1 METLA
6 LLADGFATSL
16 SPLNI
21 MIVLLGV
28 TAGLFIGAMPGL
40 GSVNGVAIV
49 LPITFIVPPSSAII
63 LLCAIYYGAMYGGA
77 VSSIL
82 LGIPGASTAVAT
94 TFDGRPMAQQGK
106 AGLALIAAAGAS
118 FVGGTIS
125 VLLFTIFAVPLA
137 DVALA
142 FGPAETFALVL
153 LAFTTF
159 VGLGGDDVPKTI
171 VMICLGLVLSTVG
184 LDLISGQPRL
194 IFGDIPGFYSG
205 ISFLV
210 LAIGAYGV
218 GEILYTIEKS
228 RKAPSVTPAPI
239 TFREIGHGIRALNRM
254 WKTMSLGSFM
264 GFFVGMLPAA
274 GATPAALMAYGVA
287 KQTSKKPE
295 SFGKGNIEGVAAP
308 ETANNAAS
316 TGSLLPMLT
325 LGIPGSPTTALLLGG
340 MVMWG
345 LMPGPMLFIE
355 QPDFVW
361 GLISSLY
368 TANFAAVAINIAL
381 IPLFVWA
388 LRMPFAVLCS
398 LVLVL
403 CIVGGYA
410 PSQKLH
416 DVWLIVAFG
425 VGGYLLRKA
434 DYPLAPLV
442 LALVLGPLM
451 EKSFRQTLISEQGDM
466 MAFLERPLSATFL
479 VIALLLFIWPLVG
492 LIFTRDHKDH
502 PHVPSKRPKIANDG
516 KT

>member
-1 METLA
+1 ME
-6 LLADGFATSL
+6 LLGYLGEGFATSL
-16 SPLNI
+16 MPINI
-21 MIVLLGV
+21 LIVMIGV

-77 VSSIL
+77 ISSIL

-106 AGLALIAAAGAS
+106 AGLALIAAAAAS

-125 VLLFTIFAVPLA
+125 VVLFTLFAVPLA

-142 FGPAETFALVL
+142 FGPAEEFALVL

-159 VGLGGDDVPKTI
+159 VGLGGDDVLKTI
-171 VMICLGLVLSTVG
+171 IMICLGLVLSAVG
-184 LDLISGQPRL
+184 LDLISGDPRL
-194 IFGDIPGFYSG
+194 IFFDQPGFYSG

-210 LAIGAYGV
+210 LAIGIYGV
-218 GEILYTIEKS
+218 GEILYTIETQKS
-228 RKAPSVTPAPI
+228 APQVTPAKI
-239 TFREIGHGIRALNRM
+239 TFRELWYGLKEINKL
-254 WKTMSLGSFM
+254 WKTMSFGSFL

-274 GATPAALMAYGVA
+274 GATPAALMSYGIA
-287 KQTSKKPE
+287 KLLSKKPE
-295 SFGKGNIEGVAAP
+295 TFGKGAIEGVAAP

-345 LMPGPMLFIE
+345 LVPGPMLFIE

-368 TANFAAVAINIAL
+368 TANLFAVLVNLAL

-388 LRMPFAVLCS
+388 LRMPFTVLCS
-398 LVLVL
+398 LVFVL
-403 CIVGGYA
+403 CLVGGFA

-416 DVWLIVAFG
+416 DVWLIVGFG
-425 VGGYLLRKA
+425 VAGYVLRKA
-434 DYPLAPLV
+434 DYPMAPLV

-451 EKSFRQTLISEQGDM
+451 ERSFRQTLIAEQGNM
-466 MAFLERPLSATFL
+466 MAFFERPISGTFMAIAALFFVLPMLKHVKRLLRRDLSPAE
-479 VIALLLFIWPLVG
+479 
-492 LIFTRDHKDH
+492 
-502 PHVPSKRPKIANDG
+502 
-516 KT
+516 

>member
-1 METLA
+1 MEMLA
-6 LLADGFATSL
+6 SLGDGFATSL
-16 SPLNI
+16 SPFNL

-49 LPITFIVPPSSAII
+49 LPLTFVVPPSSAII
-63 LLCAIYYGAMYGGA
+63 LLAAIYYGAMYGGA

-106 AGLALIAAAGAS
+106 AGLALIAAAVAS

-125 VLLFTIFAVPLA
+125 VLLFTLFAAPLA
-137 DVALA
+137 DLALA
-142 FGPAETFALVL
+142 FGPAEEFALVL

-159 VGLGGDDVPKTI
+159 VGLGGDDVLKTI
-171 VMICLGLVLSTVG
+171 VMICLGLVLATVG

-194 IFGDIPGFYSG
+194 VFGDLPGFYSG

-210 LAIGAYGV
+210 LAIGVYGI
-218 GEILYTIEKS
+218 GEILYTLETSKT
-228 RKAPSVTPAPI
+228 APQVTPARLS
-239 TFREIGHGIRALNRM
+239 FAELGHGIRAMGRL
-254 WKTMSLGSFM
+254 WKTMSFGSTL

-274 GATPAALMAYGVA
+274 GATPASLMAYGMA
-287 KQTSKKPE
+287 KQGSKSPE
-295 SFGKGNIEGVAAP
+295 TFGKGNIEGVAAP

-345 LMPGPMLFIE
+345 LVPGPMLFIE

-368 TANFAAVAINIAL
+368 TANAAAVLINIAL
-381 IPLFVWA
+381 IPVFVWA
-388 LRMPFAVLCS
+388 LRMPFTVLCS
-398 LVLVL
+398 LVIVL

-410 PSQKLH
+410 PSQKMH
-416 DVWLIVAFG
+416 DVWLIAGFG
-425 VGGYLLRKA
+425 VAGYLLRKA

-451 EKSFRQTLISEQGDM
+451 EKSFRQTLIAEQGDIL
-466 MAFLERPLSATFL
+466 AFVERPLSGTFL
-479 VIALLLFIWPLVG
+479 LIALVFFLLPVVKYFRKGMRRKVAP
-492 LIFTRDHKDH
+492 
-502 PHVPSKRPKIANDG
+502 AE
-516 KT
+516 

>member
-1 METLA
+1 MEL
-6 LLADGFATSL
+6 LSHLADGFATSL
-16 SPLNI
+16 SPLNL
-21 MIVLLGV
+21 MIVLIGV

-49 LPITFIVPPSSAII
+49 LPLTFIVPPNSAII
-63 LLCAIYYGAMYGGA
+63 LLAAIYYGAMYGGA

-106 AGLALIAAAGAS
+106 AGLALIAAAVAS

-125 VLLFTIFAVPLA
+125 VILFTLFAVPLA
-137 DVALA
+137 DIALA
-142 FGPAETFALVL
+142 FGPAEEFALVL
-153 LAFTTF
+153 MAFTTF
-159 VGLGGDDVPKTI
+159 VGLGGDDVLKTI

-194 IFGDIPGFYSG
+194 IFFDQPGFYSG

-210 LAIGAYGV
+210 LAIGVYGI
-218 GEILYTIEKS
+218 GEVLYTIETSKT
-228 RKAPSVTPAPI
+228 APTVTAAKI
-239 TFREIGHGIRALNRM
+239 TMRELGHGLREMNRL
-254 WKTMSLGSFM
+254 WKTMSLGSFL

-274 GATPAALMAYGVA
+274 GATPAALMSYGVA
-287 KQTSKKPE
+287 KSISKKGKN
-295 SFGKGNIEGVAAP
+295 FGKGEIEGVAAP

-345 LMPGPMLFIE
+345 LVPGPMLFIE

-368 TANFAAVAINIAL
+368 TANLAAVLVNIAL

-388 LRMPFAVLCS
+388 QRMPFTVLCS
-398 LVLVL
+398 LVMVL

-410 PSQKLH
+410 PSQKMH
-416 DVWLIVAFG
+416 DVWLIAGFG
-425 VGGYLLRKA
+425 VAGYLLRKA

-451 EKSFRQTLISEQGDM
+451 EKSFRQTLIAEQGNVF
-466 MAFLERPLSATFL
+466 AFVERPISGTFMA
-479 VIALLLFIWPLVG
+479 IAALFFVLPL
-492 LIFTRDHKDH
+492 IKYIRR
-502 PHVPSKRPKIANDG
+502 SG
-516 KT
+516 KKTVAPAE

>member
-1 METLA
+1 MD
-6 LLADGFATSL
+6 LLAHLAEGFAVSL
-16 SPLNI
+16 SPLNLF
-21 MIVLLGV
+21 IVILGV

-49 LPITFIVPPSSAII
+49 LPMTFLVPPSSAII

-77 VSSIL
+77 ISSIL

-106 AGLALIAAAGAS
+106 AGLALIVAAVAS
-118 FVGGTIS
+118 FIGGTIS
-125 VLLFTIFAVPLA
+125 IILFTLFATPLA
-137 DVALA
+137 DLALA
-142 FGPAETFALVL
+142 FGPAEEFALVL

-159 VGLGGDDVPKTI
+159 VGLGGDDILKTI
-171 VMICLGLVLSTVG
+171 IMICLGLALSTVG

-194 IFGDIPGFYSG
+194 IFFDQPGFYSG

-210 LAIGAYGV
+210 LAIGIYGV
-218 GEILYTIEKS
+218 GEILYTIETSKS
-228 RKAPSVTPAPI
+228 APSVTPARL
-239 TFREIGHGIRALNRM
+239 TFRELWYGIKEVNKL
-254 WKTMSLGSFM
+254 WKTLSFGSFM

-274 GATPAALMAYGVA
+274 GATPAALMSYGLS
-287 KQTSKKPE
+287 KLMSKKPE
-295 SFGKGNIEGVAAP
+295 TFGKGAIEGVASP

-345 LMPGPMLFIE
+345 LVPGPMLFIE

-368 TANFAAVAINIAL
+368 TANLAAVLVNLAL

-388 LRMPFAVLCS
+388 LRMPFTVLCA

-403 CIVGGYA
+403 CIVGGFA
-410 PSQKLH
+410 PSQKMH
-416 DVWLIVAFG
+416 DVWLIAGFG
-425 VGGYLLRKA
+425 IVGYLMRKA
-434 DYPLAPLV
+434 NYPMAPLV

-451 EKSFRQTLISEQGDM
+451 EKSFRQTLIAEQGNVL
-466 MAFLERPLSATFL
+466 AFVERPLSGTF
-479 VIALLLFIWPLVG
+479 IALSVLFLLLPLLKYVRKPPRTKKMSG
-492 LIFTRDHKDH
+492 E
-502 PHVPSKRPKIANDG
+502 PAE
-516 KT
+516 

>member
-1 METLA
+1 MDVFS
-6 LLADGFATSL
+6 LLMDGFATSL
-16 SPLNI
+16 SPLNL

-49 LPITFIVPPSSAII
+49 LPLTFIVPPSSAII

-106 AGLALIAAAGAS
+106 AGLALIAAAVAS

-125 VLLFTIFAVPLA
+125 VILFTVFAAPLA
-137 DVALA
+137 DLALK
-142 FGPAETFALVL
+142 FGPAEEFALVL

-159 VGLGGDDVPKTI
+159 VGLGGDDVLKTI

-194 IFGDIPGFYSG
+194 IFGDLPGFYSG

-210 LAIGAYGV
+210 LAIGVYGI
-218 GEILYTIEKS
+218 GEVLHTIETSKT
-228 RKAPSVTPAPI
+228 APQVTPARI
-239 TFREIGHGIRALNRM
+239 TFKELGAGFKAMNRL
-254 WKTMSLGSFM
+254 WKTMSVGSFL

-274 GATPAALMAYGVA
+274 GATPASLMAYGIA
-287 KQTSKKPE
+287 RSTSKKPT

-345 LMPGPMLFIE
+345 LVPGPMLFIE

-368 TANFAAVAINIAL
+368 TANFAAVLINLAL

-388 LRMPFAVLCS
+388 LRMPFTVLCAI
-398 LVLVL
+398 VLVL
-403 CIVGGYA
+403 CIVGGFA
-410 PSQKLH
+410 PSQKMH
-416 DVWLIVAFG
+416 DVWLIAGFG
-425 VGGYLLRKA
+425 IAGYLLRKA

-451 EKSFRQTLISEQGDM
+451 EKSFRQTLIAEQGNVL
-466 MAFLERPLSATFL
+466 AFVERPLSGTF
-479 VIALLLFIWPLVG
+479 IALAVLFFLLPLAKY
-492 LIFTRDHKDH
+492 LRKSPKDGVA
-502 PHVPSKRPKIANDG
+502 PAE
-516 KT
+516 

>member
-1 METLA
+1 MEMFS

-21 MIVLLGV
+21 MIVLIGV
-28 TAGLFIGAMPGL
+28 TVGLFIGAMPGL

-49 LPITFIVPPSSAII
+49 LPLTFIVPPSSAII
-63 LLCAIYYGAMYGGA
+63 LLAAIYYGAMYGGA
-77 VSSIL
+77 ISSIL

-106 AGLALIAAAGAS
+106 AGLALIAAAVAS

-125 VLLFTIFAVPLA
+125 VVLFTLFAAPLA
-137 DVALA
+137 DLALA
-142 FGPAETFALVL
+142 FGPAEEFALVL
-153 LAFTTF
+153 MAFTTF
-159 VGLGGDDVPKTI
+159 VGLGGDDKLKTVI
-171 VMICLGLVLSTVG
+171 MICLGLVLSTVG

-194 IFGDIPGFYSG
+194 IFGDMPGFYSG
-205 ISFLV
+205 VSFLV
-210 LAIGAYGV
+210 LAIGVYGI
-218 GEILYTIEKS
+218 GEVLYTIETSKT
-228 RKAPSVTPAPI
+228 APTVTAARI
-239 TFREIGHGIRALNRM
+239 TWKELGHGIREMNKLWRS
-254 WKTMSLGSFM
+254 MSIGSFL

-274 GATPAALMAYGVA
+274 GATPASLMAYGIA
-287 KQTSKKPE
+287 RQTSKRPD

-345 LMPGPMLFIE
+345 LVPGPMLFIE

-368 TANFAAVAINIAL
+368 TANFAAVLINIAL

-388 LRMPFAVLCS
+388 LRMPFTVLCS
-398 LVLVL
+398 IVIVL
-403 CIVGGYA
+403 CIVGGFA
-410 PSQKLH
+410 PSQKMH
-416 DVWLIVAFG
+416 DVWMIAGFG
-425 VGGYLLRKA
+425 VAGYLLRKA

-451 EKSFRQTLISEQGDM
+451 EKSFRQTLIAEQGNVL
-466 MAFLERPLSATFL
+466 AFIERPLSGTFIA
-479 VIALLLFIWPLVG
+479 IALLFFALPLIKMLRKNG
-492 LIFTRDHKDH
+492 RRAFA
-502 PHVPSKRPKIANDG
+502 PAE
-516 KT
+516 

>member
-1 METLA
+1 MEVFS
-6 LLADGFATSL
+6 LLGEGFATSL
-16 SPLNI
+16 SLFNI
-21 MIVLLGV
+21 FIVVIGV

-49 LPITFIVPPSSAII
+49 LPLTFIVPPSSAII
-63 LLCAIYYGAMYGGA
+63 LLAAIYYGAMYGGA

-106 AGLALIAAAGAS
+106 AGLALIAAATAS

-125 VLLFTIFAVPLA
+125 VILFTLFAAPLA
-137 DVALA
+137 DLALK
-142 FGPAETFALVL
+142 FGPAEEFALVL

-159 VGLGGDDVPKTI
+159 VGLGGDDVLKTI
-171 VMICLGLVLSTVG
+171 VMICLGLALSTVG

-194 IFGDIPGFYSG
+194 IFFDQPGFYSG

-210 LAIGAYGV
+210 LAIGTYGV
-218 GEILYTIEKS
+218 GEILYTLEQSK
-228 RKAPSVTPAPI
+228 RNPSVTPAKL
-239 TFREIGHGIRALNRM
+239 TFKELGYGFKRVNQM
-254 WKTMSLGSFM
+254 WKTMTLGSFL

-274 GATPAALMAYGVA
+274 GATPAALMSYGMA
-287 KQTSKKPE
+287 RTASKDPD
-295 SFGKGNIEGVAAP
+295 SFGKGNIEGVIAP

-345 LMPGPMLFIE
+345 LVPGPMLFIE

-368 TANFAAVAINIAL
+368 TANVAAVLINLAL
-381 IPLFVWA
+381 IPLFVYA
-388 LRMPFAVLCS
+388 LRMPFPVLCS

-410 PSQKLH
+410 PSQKMH
-416 DVWLIVAFG
+416 DVWLIAGFG
-425 VGGYLLRKA
+425 VAGYLLRKA

-451 EKSFRQTLISEQGDM
+451 EKSFRQTLIGEQGNIF
-466 MAFLERPLSATFL
+466 AFIERPLSATFIG
-479 VIALLLFIWPLVG
+479 IALVFFLLPLVKYIKT
-492 LIFTRDHKDH
+492 LRKRDVS
-502 PHVPSKRPKIANDG
+502 PAE
-516 KT
+516 

>member
-1 METLA
+1 MEMFAHLA
-6 LLADGFATSL
+6 EGFATSL
-16 SPLNI
+16 SPLNL
-21 MIVLLGV
+21 MIVIIGV

-49 LPITFIVPPSSAII
+49 LPLTFIVPPSSAII
-63 LLCAIYYGAMYGGA
+63 LLAAIYYGAMYGGA
-77 VSSIL
+77 ISSIL

-106 AGLALIAAAGAS
+106 AGLALIAAAVAS

-125 VLLFTIFAVPLA
+125 VVLFTLFAAPLA

-142 FGPAETFALVL
+142 FGPAEEFALVL

-159 VGLGGDDVPKTI
+159 VGLGGDDVLKTI
-171 VMICLGLVLSTVG
+171 IMICLGLVLSTVG

-194 IFGDIPGFYSG
+194 IFFDQPGFYSG
-205 ISFLV
+205 MSFLV
-210 LAIGAYGV
+210 LAIGVYGV
-218 GEILYTIEKS
+218 GEILHTIETSKT
-228 RKAPSVTPAPI
+228 APQVTPARLS
-239 TFREIGHGIRALNRM
+239 FGALWLGIKEMNKLWR
-254 WKTMSLGSFM
+254 TMSFGSFI

-274 GATPAALMAYGVA
+274 GATPAALMAYGLA
-287 KQTSKKPE
+287 KLMSKDPD

-368 TANFAAVAINIAL
+368 TANLFAVLVNIAL
-381 IPLFVWA
+381 IPVFVWA
-388 LRMPFAVLCS
+388 LRMPFTVLCAM
-398 LVLVL
+398 VLVL

-410 PSQKLH
+410 PSQKMH
-416 DVWLIVAFG
+416 DVWLIAGFG
-425 VGGYLLRKA
+425 VVGYLLRKA

-451 EKSFRQTLISEQGDM
+451 EKSFRQTLISEQGNM
-466 MAFLERPLSATFL
+466 MAFIERPLSATFL
-479 VIALLLFIWPLVG
+479 AISAIFFLLPMLKHLRRLSRRKG
-492 LIFTRDHKDH
+492 T
-502 PHVPSKRPKIANDG
+502 SERPAE
-516 KT
+516 

>member
-1 METLA
+1 MEILS

-16 SPLNI
+16 SPFNLF
-21 MIVLLGV
+21 IVIIGV

-49 LPITFIVPPSSAII
+49 LPLTFIVPPSSAII
-63 LLCAIYYGAMYGGA
+63 LLAAIYYGAMYGGA

-94 TFDGRPMAQQGK
+94 TFDGRPMAQKGQ
-106 AGLALIAAAGAS
+106 AGLALIAAAVAS

-125 VLLFTIFAVPLA
+125 VILFTLFAAPLA
-137 DVALA
+137 DIALS
-142 FGPAETFALVL
+142 FGPAEEFALVL

-159 VGLGGDDVPKTI
+159 VGLGGDDALKTI
-171 VMICLGLVLSTVG
+171 IMICLGLALSTVG

-194 IFGDIPGFYSG
+194 IFGDMPGFYSG

-210 LAIGAYGV
+210 LAIGTYGL
-218 GEILYTIEKS
+218 GEILYTIETSKTAL
-228 RKAPSVTPAPI
+228 KVTNARI
-239 TFREIGHGIRALNRM
+239 TFAELGAGLKRM
-254 WKTMSLGSFM
+254 NTLWKTMSLGSFL

-274 GATPAALMAYGVA
+274 GATPAALMSYGIA
-287 KQTSKKPE
+287 KQTSKT
-295 SFGKGNIEGVAAP
+295 SDTFGKGNIEGVAAP

-345 LMPGPMLFIE
+345 LVPGPMLFIE

-368 TANFAAVAINIAL
+368 TANFAAVAVNIAL
-381 IPLFVWA
+381 IPVFVWA
-388 LRMPFAVLCS
+388 LRMPFTVLCA
-398 LVLVL
+398 LVVVL
-403 CIVGGYA
+403 CIVGGFA
-410 PSQKLH
+410 PSQKMH
-416 DVWLIVAFG
+416 DVWLIFAFG

-451 EKSFRQTLISEQGDM
+451 EKSFRQTLIAEQGNIL
-466 MAFLERPLSATFL
+466 AFVERPLSATFIGL
-479 VIALLLFIWPLVG
+479 AILFFVMPFAVAFITGAKERL
-492 LIFTRDHKDH
+492 
-502 PHVPSKRPKIANDG
+502 HVPSKRPKIN
-516 KT
+516 

>member
-1 METLA
+1 MDLLA
-6 LLADGFATSL
+6 HLADGFATSL
-16 SPLNI
+16 SPLNLFIVI
-21 MIVLLGV
+21 MGV

-49 LPITFIVPPSSAII
+49 LPMTFIVPPSSAII
-63 LLCAIYYGAMYGGA
+63 LLAAIYYGAMYGGA
-77 VSSIL
+77 ISSIL

-106 AGLALIAAAGAS
+106 AGLALIAAASAS
-118 FVGGTIS
+118 FIGGTIS
-125 VLLFTIFAVPLA
+125 VILFTLFAVPLA

-142 FGPAETFALVL
+142 FGPAEEFALVL

-159 VGLGGDDVPKTI
+159 VGLGGDDILKTI
-171 VMICLGLVLSTVG
+171 IMICLGLALSTVG

-194 IFGDIPGFYSG
+194 IFFDEPGFYSG

-210 LAIGAYGV
+210 LAIGVYGI
-218 GEILYTIEKS
+218 GEILYTIETSKT
-228 RKAPSVTPAPI
+228 APTVTPARI
-239 TFREIGHGIRALNRM
+239 TFREVGLGLREVNKM
-254 WKTMSLGSFM
+254 WKTLSFGSFM

-274 GATPAALMAYGVA
+274 GATPAALMAYGM
-287 KQTSKKPE
+287 SKIMSKEPE
-295 SFGKGNIEGVAAP
+295 TFGKGNIEGVASP

-345 LMPGPMLFIE
+345 LVPGPMLFIE

-368 TANFAAVAINIAL
+368 TANVAAVLVNLAL

-388 LRMPFAVLCS
+388 LRMPFTVLCS
-398 LVLVL
+398 LVIVL

-410 PSQKLH
+410 PSQKMH
-416 DVWLIVAFG
+416 DVWLIIVFG

-451 EKSFRQTLISEQGDM
+451 EKSFRQTLIAEQGNV
-466 MAFLERPLSATFL
+466 MAFIERPLSATFIAIS
-479 VIALLLFIWPLVG
+479 VIFFLLPL
-492 LIFTRDHKDH
+492 LK
-502 PHVPSKRPKIANDG
+502 HVKSAFGRKKVTTDSAAE
-516 KT
+516 

>member
-1 METLA
+1 MEL
-6 LLADGFATSL
+6 LGYLADGFATSL
-16 SPLNI
+16 SPLNLF
-21 MIVLLGV
+21 IVLMGV

-49 LPITFIVPPSSAII
+49 LPLTFIVPPSSAII
-63 LLCAIYYGAMYGGA
+63 LLAAIYYGAMYGGA
-77 VSSIL
+77 ISSIL

-106 AGLALIAAAGAS
+106 AGLALIAAACAS
-118 FVGGTIS
+118 FIGGTVS
-125 VLLFTIFAVPLA
+125 VVLFTLFAAPLA

-142 FGPAETFALVL
+142 FGPAEEFALVL

-159 VGLGGDDVPKTI
+159 VGLGGDDILKTI
-171 VMICLGLVLSTVG
+171 MMICLGLALSTVG

-194 IFGDIPGFYSG
+194 VFFDQPGFYSG

-210 LAIGAYGV
+210 LAIGVYGI
-218 GEILYTIEKS
+218 GEILYTIETQKT
-228 RKAPSVTPAPI
+228 APQVTPAKL
-239 TFREIGHGIRALNRM
+239 TFKELWYGIKEINKM
-254 WKTMSLGSFM
+254 WKTLSFGSIM

-274 GATPAALMAYGVA
+274 GATPAALMSYGIA
-287 KQTSKKPE
+287 KLMSKQPE
-295 SFGKGNIEGVAAP
+295 KFGKGAIEGVVAP

-345 LMPGPMLFIE
+345 LVPGPMLFIE

-368 TANFAAVAINIAL
+368 TANLAAVLVNLAL
-381 IPLFVWA
+381 IPVFVWA
-388 LRMPFAVLCS
+388 LRMPFTVLCS
-398 LVLVL
+398 MVFVL
-403 CIVGGYA
+403 CLVGGYA
-410 PSQKLH
+410 PSQKMH
-416 DVWLIVAFG
+416 DVWLIVGFG

-434 DYPLAPLV
+434 DYPMAPLV

-451 EKSFRQTLISEQGDM
+451 EKSFRQTLISEQGNV
-466 MAFLERPLSATFL
+466 MAFVERPLSGTF
-479 VIALLLFIWPLVG
+479 IAISVVFFLLPLV
-492 LIFTRDHKDH
+492 K
-502 PHVPSKRPKIANDG
+502 HVKAWLGRAPSP
-516 KT
+516 TQ

>member
-1 METLA
+1 MEVFS

-16 SPLNI
+16 LPLNLA
-21 MIVLLGV
+21 IVFIGV

-49 LPITFIVPPSSAII
+49 LPLTFIVPPTSAMI
-63 LLCAIYYGAMYGGA
+63 LLAAIYYGAMYGGA
-77 VSSIL
+77 ISSIL

-106 AGLALIAAAGAS
+106 AGLALIAAAVAS

-125 VLLFTIFAVPLA
+125 VILFTLFAVPLA
-137 DVALA
+137 EIALR
-142 FGPAETFALVL
+142 FGPAENFALVL

-159 VGLGGDDVPKTI
+159 VGLGGDDILKTI
-171 VMICLGLVLSTVG
+171 VMICLGLVLATVG

-194 IFGDIPGFYSG
+194 VFGDLPGFYAG

-210 LAIGAYGV
+210 LAIGVYGV
-218 GEILYTIEKS
+218 GEILWTIEQSKT
-228 RKAPSVTPAPI
+228 APTVTTAKVNWAELRAS
-239 TFREIGHGIRALNRM
+239 FGILRRT
-254 WKTMSLGSFM
+254 WKTMSFGSFL

-274 GATPAALMAYGVA
+274 GATPASLMAYGMA
-287 KQTSKKPE
+287 KAGSRQPE
-295 SFGKGNIEGVAAP
+295 TFGKGNVEGVIAP

-316 TGSLLPMLT
+316 TGAMLPMLT

-361 GLISSLY
+361 GLISSMY
-368 TANFAAVAINIAL
+368 TANVAAVIVNLAL
-381 IPLFVWA
+381 IPLFVYA
-388 LRMPFAVLCS
+388 LRMPFTVLCA

-410 PSQKLH
+410 PGQRMH
-416 DVWLIVAFG
+416 DVWLIAGFG
-425 VGGYLLRKA
+425 VLGYLLRKA

-451 EKSFRQTLISEQGDM
+451 EKSFRQALIAEQGNV
-466 MAFLERPLSATFL
+466 FVFFERPLSATFMAL
-479 VIALLLFIWPLVG
+479 AALLFVLPL
-492 LIFTRDHKDH
+492 IKRMRDRRRARVS
-502 PHVPSKRPKIANDG
+502 PAE
-516 KT
+516 

>member
-1 METLA
+1 MDILA

-16 SPLNI
+16 SPLNL
-21 MIVLLGV
+21 MIVILGV

-49 LPITFIVPPSSAII
+49 LPLTFIVPPSSAII

-77 VSSIL
+77 ISSVL
-82 LGIPGASTAVAT
+82 LGIPGSSTAVAT

-106 AGLALIAAAGAS
+106 AGLALIAAAMAS

-125 VLLFTIFAVPLA
+125 VVLFTIFAVPLA
-137 DVALA
+137 DLALA
-142 FGPAETFALVL
+142 FGPAEEFALVL

-159 VGLGGDDVPKTI
+159 VGLGGDDVLKTLI
-171 VMICLGLVLSTVG
+171 MICLGLVLSTVG

-194 IFGDIPGFYSG
+194 IFFDQPGFYSG

-210 LAIGAYGV
+210 LAIGVYGV
-218 GEILYTIEKS
+218 GEVLYTIETQRTS
-228 RKAPSVTPAPI
+228 PSVTPAKL
-239 TFREIGHGIRALNRM
+239 TFKELWLGMKAINRL
-254 WKTMSLGSFM
+254 WKTMSLGSFL

-274 GATPAALMAYGVA
+274 GATPAALMAYGMA
-287 KQTSKKPE
+287 KTTSKKPE
-295 SFGKGNIEGVAAP
+295 TFGKGNIEGVAAP

-345 LMPGPMLFIE
+345 LVPGPMLFIE

-368 TANFAAVAINIAL
+368 TANFAAVAINLAL

-388 LRMPFAVLCS
+388 LRMPFTVLCA

-403 CIVGGYA
+403 CLVGGYA

-416 DVWLIVAFG
+416 DVWLILGFG
-425 VGGYLLRKA
+425 VAGYLLRKA

-451 EKSFRQTLISEQGDM
+451 EKSFRQTLISEQGNV
-466 MAFLERPLSATFL
+466 MAFVERPLSATFMVLAL
-479 VIALLLFIWPLVG
+479 VFFLLPLLKV
-492 LIFTRDHKDH
+492 LRKNQNKENVA
-502 PHVPSKRPKIANDG
+502 PAE
-516 KT
+516 

>member
-1 METLA
+1 ME
-6 LLADGFATSL
+6 LLGYLGEGFATSL
-16 SPLNI
+16 MPINI
-21 MIVLLGV
+21 LIVMIGV

-77 VSSIL
+77 ISSIL

-106 AGLALIAAAGAS
+106 AGLALIAAAAAS

-125 VLLFTIFAVPLA
+125 VVLFTLFAVPLA

-142 FGPAETFALVL
+142 FGPAEEFALVL

-159 VGLGGDDVPKTI
+159 VGLGGDDVLKTI
-171 VMICLGLVLSTVG
+171 IMICLGLVLSAVG
-184 LDLISGQPRL
+184 LDLISGDPRL
-194 IFGDIPGFYSG
+194 IFFDQPGFYSG

-210 LAIGAYGV
+210 LAIGIYGV
-218 GEILYTIEKS
+218 GEILYTIETQKS
-228 RKAPSVTPAPI
+228 APQVTPAKI
-239 TFREIGHGIRALNRM
+239 TFRELWYGLKEINKL
-254 WKTMSLGSFM
+254 WKTMSFGSFL

-274 GATPAALMAYGVA
+274 GATPAALMSYGIA
-287 KQTSKKPE
+287 KLLSKKPE
-295 SFGKGNIEGVAAP
+295 SFGKGAIEGVAAP

-345 LMPGPMLFIE
+345 LVPGPMLFIE

-368 TANFAAVAINIAL
+368 TANLFAVLVNLAL

-388 LRMPFAVLCS
+388 LRMPFTVLCS
-398 LVLVL
+398 LVFVL
-403 CIVGGYA
+403 CLVGGFA

-416 DVWLIVAFG
+416 DVWLIVGFG
-425 VGGYLLRKA
+425 VAGYVLRKA
-434 DYPLAPLV
+434 DYPMAPLV

-451 EKSFRQTLISEQGDM
+451 ERSFRQTLIAEQGNM
-466 MAFLERPLSATFL
+466 MAFVERPISGTFMAIAALFFVLPMLKHVKRLLRRDLSPAE
-479 VIALLLFIWPLVG
+479 
-492 LIFTRDHKDH
+492 
-502 PHVPSKRPKIANDG
+502 
-516 KT
+516 